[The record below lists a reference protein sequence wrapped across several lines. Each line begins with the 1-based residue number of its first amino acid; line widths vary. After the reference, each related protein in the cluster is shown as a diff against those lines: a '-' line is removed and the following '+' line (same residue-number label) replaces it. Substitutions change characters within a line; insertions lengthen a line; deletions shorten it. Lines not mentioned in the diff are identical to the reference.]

1 MSGVGACL
9 ALFVLAFQSEQ
20 TAATFWETAA
30 LPSDPNDP
38 YYKSKLTYYRN
49 ISTMLAKHKILS
61 PHFYIHLG
69 KYFYVKISK

>member
-20 TAATFWETAA
+20 TAATFWQTAA

-49 ISTMLAKHKILS
+49 ISTM
-61 PHFYIHLG
+61 
-69 KYFYVKISK
+69 